1 MKRILSFAFLALV
14 LVWGNFA
21 CKNESEAKE
30 TAQQAQ
36 KEVAQKAADAAITTK
51 VKLKFA
57 DDSTVHATDINV
69 DTDNGIVTLTGF
81 VASQTE
87 ADRAAD
93 IAGKV
98 EDVRTVH
105 SFLKISEEKAQSSVV
120 DSAKDTAKDTATD
133 VGHEVEK
140 GAKAVGTAAD
150 DTRITGEIKVKFGAD
165 DQVSASNIDVDTKNG
180 VVTLKGTVKSSAER
194 DKALE
199 IAKAIDGVKD
209 VHSYLT
215 IRP

>member
-57 DDSTVHATDINV
+57 DDTTVHATDVNV
-69 DTDNGIVTLTGF
+69 DTDNGIVTLTGT
-81 VASQTE
+81 VASQAE

-98 EDVRTVH
+98 EGVRTVH
-105 SFLKISEEKAQSSVV
+105 SFLKVSEGQAQGSSAV
-120 DSAKDTAKDTATD
+120 DSAKDAAKD
-133 VGHEVEK
+133 VGQDLK
-140 GAKAVGTAAD
+140 NGAKAVGTAAD

-165 DQVSASNIDVDTKNG
+165 DQVSASNIDVTTKNG
-180 VVTLKGTVKSSAER
+180 VVSLHGKVKSAAER
-194 DKALE
+194 DKAVQ

-209 VHSYLT
+209 VQSYLS